1 MAHTPGPWRIEK
13 QDPNADF
20 TAIGGPIAVVGGEAT
35 YENIEFV
42 IGESGDWG
50 PHGDAVTTANAYLI
64 AAAPD
69 LLAACEKLVARIESD
84 IEWTGNLTDEGDAGR
99 AAIAKAKGV

>member
-1 MAHTPGPWRIEK
+1 MNGCPDCELYEAMKEGVRQRIADLESE
-13 QDPNADF
+13 NAKLRQF
-20 TAIGGPIAVVGGEAT
+20 
-35 YENIEFV
+35 
-42 IGESGDWG
+42 
-50 PHGDAVTTANAYLI
+50 AYLL